1 MGAINIGSKGGGNVK
16 VSAPDGAKAGTQVLL
31 PKKDGTLAT
40 LEDIKDLTDLD
51 LEALVE
57 VIDQVVLEF
66 IDGTQA
72 KLDHTELKDPLPT
85 APNKTWATMIQ
96 AFSNVKQIT
105 IVVDVNNVEQQ
116 TNKKVQDV
124 LGKHFD

>member
-1 MGAINIGSKGGGNVK
+1 M
-16 VSAPDGAKAGTQVLL
+16 SAH
-31 PKKDGTLAT
+31 
-40 LEDIKDLTDLD
+40 DIKIL
-51 LEALVE
+51 LVAKHSKNKKFESLLKE
-57 VIDQVVLEF
+57 VFPTEIPVEMIDQVVLEF

-96 AFSNVKQIT
+96 AFTNVKQIT
-105 IVVDVNNVEQQ
+105 IVVDVNNVEQL
-116 TNKKVQDV
+116 TKKKVDDV

>member
-1 MGAINIGSKGGGNVK
+1 M
-16 VSAPDGAKAGTQVLL
+16 
-31 PKKDGTLAT
+31 
-40 LEDIKDLTDLD
+40 
-51 LEALVE
+51 
-57 VIDQVVLEF
+57 IDQVVLEF

-96 AFSNVKQIT
+96 AFTNVKQIT
-105 IVVDVNNVEQQ
+105 IVVDVNNVEQL
-116 TNKKVQDV
+116 TKKKVNDV

>member
-1 MGAINIGSKGGGNVK
+1 M
-16 VSAPDGAKAGTQVLL
+16 
-31 PKKDGTLAT
+31 
-40 LEDIKDLTDLD
+40 
-51 LEALVE
+51 
-57 VIDQVVLEF
+57 IDQVVLEF

-96 AFSNVKQIT
+96 AFANVKQIT
-105 IVVDVNNVEQQ
+105 IVVDVNNVEKQ
-116 TNKKVQDV
+116 TNRKVKDV